1 MDPFTGFY
9 ALQWTKGKESRLKS
23 SHVDSVPNC
32 VFPDMF
38 ATKQQNL
45 WKAALEAAFT
55 FSGMVL
61 KQQLGEWTGP
71 PNQVWRKFDKP
82 GTK

>member
-1 MDPFTGFY
+1 
-9 ALQWTKGKESRLKS
+9 
-23 SHVDSVPNC
+23 
-32 VFPDMF
+32 MF
-38 ATKQQNL
+38 ATKHWNL

-55 FSGMVL
+55 FSGTVL

-71 PNQVWRKFDKP
+71 PNEVWRKFDKP